1 MTGLVGWPS
10 PAVGPEQA
18 VDDRAEMA
26 GGHRVEGS
34 GAGQLPELRG
44 GAEVTSGRYP
54 TVHKPAQRG
63 FDLRRRPARCA
74 WGAERRR

>member
-1 MTGLVGWPS
+1 MPCRGAGTSPAAGPVGWPS

-44 GAEVTSGRYP
+44 GAEVTSGTLPDR
-54 TVHKPAQRG
+54 A
-63 FDLRRRPARCA
+63 
-74 WGAERRR
+74 